1 MWHLV
6 RMGRTWLGA
15 LGASGV
21 RVTDGLMALVLLGL
35 PTWLSLGG
43 MGGSRGEVLPIPV

>member
-6 RMGRTWLGA
+6 RMGRMWPGPP
-15 LGASGV
+15 GASGV
-21 RVTDGLMALVLLGL
+21 RVADVLMALVLLGL

>member
-1 MWHLV
+1 MWP
-6 RMGRTWLGA
+6 GPP
-15 LGASGV
+15 GASGV
-21 RVTDGLMALVLLGL
+21 RVADVLMALVLLGL